1 MHPGVFWSGRAV
13 LWPGHLVFQGV
24 AGVPC
29 PRSPGC
35 RSVTYRDSSGGK
47 RRFLSILADEPRLL
61 YSSPIAAVT
70 SSAACMAAVI
80 SAVPRTSVPAL
91 CSPWLLFSSAIA
103 RVRALPTL
111 M

>member
-1 MHPGVFWSGRAV
+1 MPARDLHPGVFWSGRAV

-61 YSSPIAAVT
+61 YSS
-70 SSAACMAAVI
+70 VI
-80 SAVPRTSVPAL
+80 RAVPRESVQAL